1 MALDNKTTVRI
12 DGAKIMLRN
21 FAGKEGPKNAPGERN
36 FCVLIE
42 NLELAEELERDGWPV
57 RPAKEFED
65 GEIRAPFIAVKLGYK
80 GRPPHVVMLSSNGRT
95 EVDEEMIDMFDWLEF
110 ENIDLIFRPY
120 FWDVNGKSGIK
131 AYLKTMYA
139 TVVEDDLDLKYAHV
153 KDADEKQYG
162 PGNPPGEED

>member
-139 TVVEDDLDLKYAHV
+139 MIVEDDLDLKYADV
-153 KDADEKQYG
+153 PDADKKQYG